1 MQSKKSE
8 VWVGAFMLIAL
19 CAVIF
24 ICLKVAD
31 IRSFGSAPT
40 YRIYADFDNIGGLK
54 ADSPIKVGG
63 VVIGRVNSIT
73 LDKNYTPRVAMD
85 IDQKYNEIPD
95 TSSLAVRTSGL
106 LGEQYLALNLGF
118 QDPDMGTSIIKDG
131 GTLQDTKSAM
141 VLEDLIG
148 QFLYKSGDKNDASK
162 SDDAAA
168 APDEAT
174 SPDAVE
180 PSTPDAT
187 APQTSAPQ
195 TTAPQSSA
203 SQNKPAPAAPA
214 TQGN

>member
-31 IRSFGSAPT
+31 IRSFGSDPT

-54 ADSPIKVGG
+54 TDSPVKVGG

-73 LDKNYTPRVAMD
+73 LDKNYSPRVAMD

-118 QDPDMGTSIIKDG
+118 QDPDMGTAILKDG
-131 GTLQDTKSAM
+131 STIQDTKSAM

-148 QFLYKSGDKNDASK
+148 QFLYKSGGKDDASK
-162 SDDAAA
+162 SADPAATPDGVTQPDAADPS
-168 APDEAT
+168 APEAT
-174 SPDAVE
+174 SRPDTA
-180 PSTPDAT
+180 
-187 APQTSAPQ
+187 APQGTSAP
-195 TTAPQSSA
+195 AASS
-203 SQNKPAPAAPA
+203 APAA
-214 TQGN
+214 QGN